1 MVITEMTHHIS
12 NNLLM
17 ENLLYDVI
25 LINIA
30 EMTEKFVFSDD
41 TLSNLIIA
49 LLKEMNLNDH
59 KK

>member
-1 MVITEMTHHIS
+1 MTHHIS
-12 NNLLM
+12 NNSFM

-30 EMTEKFVFSDD
+30 EMTEKFLFSDD
-41 TLSNLIIA
+41 TLSNLITA
-49 LLKEMNLNDH
+49 LLKEMNFNDH